1 MPVSSRPA
9 AFIDRDGVIN
19 AELGYVG
26 HPTDFRLLPNTVAGL
41 RKLSECGFALVVV
54 TNQAGIAKGRYSEQD
69 YHRLTGYMREVLT
82 AQKIELAG
90 VYYCP
95 HHPAGSVAQY
105 AVACDCRKPAPG
117 MLRRAA
123 VELDL
128 ELPRSLMIGDKISD
142 TLAGRAAG
150 VRWSIL
156 VRSGHP
162 LPDTAAEHADY
173 CCDDLLAAA
182 QWVCGRNQSPNS

>member
-19 AELGYVG
+19 VELGYVG
-26 HPTDFRLLPNTVAGL
+26 HKTDFQLLPNTVAGL
-41 RKLSECGFALVVV
+41 RKLSECGYALVVV
-54 TNQAGIAKGRYSEQD
+54 TNQAGIAKGRYSEAD
-69 YHRLTGYMREVLT
+69 YHRLTRYMCEALM
-82 AQKIELAG
+82 AQNVELAG

-95 HHPAGSVAQY
+95 HHPAGSVVRY

-117 MLRRAA
+117 MLLRAA

-162 LPDTAAEHADY
+162 LPDGAADSADC

-182 QWVCGRNQSPNS
+182 KWICVQNQSSNS